1 MRSRFAAIA
10 ALLTVPLLCAAPTR
24 AQDLLSWR
32 QGVVAPK
39 GDAGFWWM
47 AAEGGF
53 AKQQGLDLKMHA
65 FDNDIRMV
73 EALRA
78 GEIDAFEGSPTTP
91 MIATSKGG
99 DLKIL
104 GCTWPKLTYSFFA
117 RPELR
122 TLADL
127 RGKTIGISA
136 PGSLPEL
143 VARAMLGRMD
153 IGPGEVK
160 FVEAGNDAERVRA
173 IVAKKIDAAVST
185 SDFAAR
191 PDLGLK
197 SLAFANDIL
206 PSFLRACIV
215 TRGDTWRKRP
225 DELVRL
231 LAATM
236 NGYEHAL
243 SHRAET
249 IVLARR
255 VARLPAGD
263 PTPEANFDEVLRN
276 RSVSPTLDI
285 DMTKFLWL
293 RDLLAD
299 DNRLDPDFE
308 PGTMIDR
315 GVREKALA
323 RLKP

>member
-1 MRSRFAAIA
+1 MLTSLW
-10 ALLTVPLLCAAPTR
+10 ALFVGPVGAQELVP
-24 AQDLLSWR
+24 WR

-53 AKQQGLDLKMHA
+53 AKQQGLDLKLRG
-65 FDNDIRMV
+65 FDSDIGMV

-78 GEIDAFEGSPTTP
+78 GELDAFEGSPTTP

-122 TLADL
+122 SLADL
-127 RGKTIGISA
+127 KGKTIGISA
-136 PGSLPEL
+136 PGSLPDL
-143 VARAMLGRMD
+143 VARAMLGRID
-153 IGPGEVK
+153 INPRDVR
-160 FVEAGNDAERVRA
+160 FVEAGNDAERLRA
-173 IVAKKIDAAVST
+173 VVAKSIDAAVST

-191 PDLGLK
+191 REPALK

-236 NGYEHAL
+236 RGYEHAL

-249 IVLARR
+249 VALARR
-255 VARLPAGD
+255 IARLPAND
-263 PTPEANFDEVLRN
+263 PTPEANFDEVTRN
-276 RSVSPTLDI
+276 RSVSPMLEI
-285 DMTKFLWL
+285 DMAKFLWL
-293 RDLLAD
+293 RDFLSED
-299 DNRLDPDFE
+299 GRLDQDFE

-315 GVREKALA
+315 SVREKALA
-323 RLKP
+323 RVQEQR